1 MELRGLREAEFQEMI
16 ALQCE
21 IFRPNGQQ
29 RYTQYIRGDSSY
41 TWEQTRVGIEDGRIV
56 STLRIWNRLMRVGST
71 CVRMG
76 GIGGVGTHPD
86 FRGAGRASA
95 LVRDANAYMQ
105 RAGYHIGVLFTEV
118 PCRFYR
124 RQGWASLPMTGFRID
139 IHHVE
144 LPETNDWQVS
154 PFDEARDLEDVVA
167 LYDTYNAE
175 QSGSIVRP
183 RAHWDTE
190 PARIRGLLPTVV
202 ARRGDAL
209 GGYLNYQIAD
219 ANAYVLE
226 IAYDRSDQT
235 ILTALLGH
243 LSNDCTAKDVK
254 HINGEMPHRHPLVE
268 ALVTATDGNLYL
280 TGKDTTMIYAANLP
294 GLMQELLPELQQRL
308 DNSGQDFSPAT
319 LRLALNEQECFLKL
333 SSGNKLEIAI
343 NSADSIDLQISTTH
357 FWRLL
362 FGESGWGQLAPTLED
377 LGLNLP
383 EEVSTLL
390 SVLFPSREVIF
401 WTPDHF

>member
-1 MELRGLREAEFQEMI
+1 
-16 ALQCE
+16 
-21 IFRPNGQQ
+21 
-29 RYTQYIRGDSSY
+29 
-41 TWEQTRVGIEDGRIV
+41 
-56 STLRIWNRLMRVGST
+56 
-71 CVRMG
+71 
-76 GIGGVGTHPD
+76 
-86 FRGAGRASA
+86 
-95 LVRDANAYMQ
+95 
-105 RAGYHIGVLFTEV
+105 
-118 PCRFYR
+118 
-124 RQGWASLPMTGFRID
+124 
-139 IHHVE
+139 
-144 LPETNDWQVS
+144 
-154 PFDEARDLEDVVA
+154 
-167 LYDTYNAE
+167 
-175 QSGSIVRP
+175 
-183 RAHWDTE
+183 
-190 PARIRGLLPTVV
+190 
-202 ARRGDAL
+202 
-209 GGYLNYQIAD
+209 
-219 ANAYVLE
+219 
-226 IAYDRSDQT
+226 
-235 ILTALLGH
+235 
-243 LSNDCTAKDVK
+243 
-254 HINGEMPHRHPLVE
+254 NGEMPHRHPLVE

-343 NSADSIDLQISTTH
+343 NSADGIDLQISTTH